1 MHDSQKSAD
10 RQPIVL
16 SRWPDSLL
24 KEDGDISGV
33 LRLIP
38 WADRKQRKIVAKDW
52 WEKQGHHG
60 PLKTP
65 TKDFLLDV
73 FSDPAF
79 RFASFWKSRIDLLK
93 EPDKATDGVFL
104 SPEFYLIHKRP
115 FAEVTF
121 SRFDEIRFSV
131 GCPEWPM
138 IRQRLKAVAAP
149 IRAPELDPLMLWF
162 ELDDRLGEWSA
173 LGEREKE
180 GLANEIF
187 TVASITGS
195 DWFLRTA
202 IAREPSLRGFYS
214 VMLEGSNLDDAAGPK
229 GNVEVEWDAA
239 WDYIGE
245 LANGAVADR
254 VDVRFLDGLDAVQGK
269 LRWLRDEIE
278 RIQERGEVVE
288 QKIQELGT
296 ILAEMRGVDSCGWL
310 DGKLCEDF
318 LVGWRQFVAG
328 ISSKDELD
336 VALAQ
341 IERLSVGIGS
351 AFAGYRELVR
361 QLNASRE
368 TRQRLE
374 MEMASM
380 AGIEKRRAAQEE
392 IKKTTLQILEME
404 DRQVKEEERLL
415 RWLVPHFDQ
424 HDTSTQGSEQDPA
437 AAYVGEPSDALTLEQ
452 RDASG
457 TVGAITE
464 AREDQVS
471 NITASIGSDNHAHAA
486 GLSDSGESHGDDV
499 ESPPRGATE
508 ASSFPDADI
517 RGREEDNH
525 EPKPEP
531 EPASEPTRKRI
542 GEEPRRPAEETVPL
556 AALSDDP
563 FTQGAGETCRPV
575 WSALRAYRPGLA
587 FQLARLIEAV
597 DSEIKVPPVAL
608 LRCVALASEV
618 RGGEGKIAG
627 DLAAAYTQFDEAW
640 FREGPEPWRLA
651 LSMLLVAATLRPA
664 LLAPSTGASSMLRY
678 QHLGEGSENLFQ
690 LSQEVIAAGERLQ
703 GLGLSSASFG
713 GARSQAGWQT
723 DLEGLLE
730 EITAWRHQAPHMTMR
745 FAAATYVWQHWQKT
759 GGVIDR
765 LLAPVSANRMDAAR
779 TIRDLIG
786 KLSDPSDFRKLVRDT
801 DRKDLKRRRGDD
813 IHADAFSQL
822 VLRTE
827 EAVRFAARW
836 LDLLSVRPDQ
846 SDYLDA
852 ELGRLREML
861 SSLVPSARQ
870 ELQRQAAEAR
880 DTWALRGTA
889 ALCAERA
896 VERLW
901 DLFAT
906 DDREPEDEP
915 NLGHLLS
922 ADLLLVP
929 GLSLDA
935 DWMPEGDPAAALD
948 ALRLVPDRVADWEG
962 AFRAR
967 LELGDLEGAERL
979 TQLDLD
985 LALQLEN
992 EFSKALVA
1000 HQAALERKIDE
1011 LHKQLELSISYGLV
1025 NEAERQEQDAILVDL
1040 EQCLPTIRRFHEA
1053 RGQLERVQAFLGE
1066 RRNTKTQE
1074 AQSRLG
1080 EIESNISQS
1089 DRDRVKLAIDAGDF
1103 LTATEYLERLS
1114 VGDALPSEEEVPKD
1128 AFVEF
1133 FPATAQ
1139 NIERFLEDTHQP
1151 QAVAQKLK
1159 DRAMI
1164 AGISMQSVAGAHAV
1178 QAAEMFNAWSSLK
1191 RAQRADGRTLRVVL
1205 EALGFVVVELRLEE
1219 KLGNRQEC
1227 SLDTEVLQ
1235 DRKLCPSS
1243 MYGSQARGR
1252 YRLVCVWGRPT
1263 EEDLLKS
1270 IGDSHGGRP
1279 AIVFYFGRLTDTR
1292 RRRLAQMSRERRR
1305 SFLVLD
1311 EILLVFLGTER
1322 DSRLPTFFQCA
1333 LPFAYTEPYIT
1344 TSSLVPPEMFFGR
1357 LDELRAVTELNGRC
1371 FIYGGRQLGKTALLR
1386 EAERRFHNPSR
1397 HRFARW
1403 IDLKAEEIGYSRE
1416 PEDVW
1421 AVLYRV
1427 FRDQKLLPA
1436 DLSEPT
1442 PRIRGRVDSFLDW
1455 LRNWFVSHP
1464 EGRWLILLDEA
1475 DRFLEQDARREFPVT
1490 TRLKNLME
1498 ATERRFKVVFAGLH
1512 NVLRTT
1518 EQANHPLAHL
1528 GDPVEIGPL
1537 LKSGEWREAQAL
1549 ITQPFGHAGFVFEP
1563 ADLPVRILAQTNYYP
1578 SLIQLYCSQ
1587 LLKQI
1592 QNLQTS
1598 TVDFSTGPRY
1608 AITEREVDDVYRSRD
1623 LREAIRSRIQL
1634 TLQLDPRYELIAY
1647 TIAYGVLQRTVSLAD
1662 GLESRAI
1669 RERALR
1675 WWPEGFKG
1683 TGDHEFLVILEEM
1696 TGLGVLRDCGNRRF
1710 SLRNAN
1716 VALLMGTIEE
1726 VEMVLLRD
1734 REPPQ
1739 EFEPAVFRARV
1750 VGSLD
1755 SLARSPLTAS
1765 QEAQLSGPENG
1776 VSVILGTRLGGIDDV
1791 LPYLQARYLGEF
1803 TRVLG
1808 HPREGGTF
1816 KEILQESLERRSAFG
1831 TTLFV
1836 VPAGMPWD
1844 GGWLADAVQVTNQ
1857 LRSEA
1862 KFARIIFLCDA
1873 VTFQNRFW
1881 EIRQAEDMGCRV
1893 MALRP
1898 WDDSFLR
1905 QWLEDN
1911 GLQSVPEARAAIK
1924 EATGNWPRI
1933 LYEYGMASRAD
1944 HRLEANPGE
1953 WLSGYLT
1960 EAIASE
1966 LRRELGLD
1974 TGVCHAILGLLA
1986 ELGEA
1991 TTGELEE
1998 FAADENIDAEIVP
2011 TTLEWAERLHLA
2023 WRSGTEAWR
2032 LDPMIRRLFSAAL
2045 A

>member
-1 MHDSQKSAD
+1 
-10 RQPIVL
+10 L
-16 SRWPDSLL
+16 
-24 KEDGDISGV
+24 
-33 LRLIP
+33 
-38 WADRKQRKIVAKDW
+38 
-52 WEKQGHHG
+52 
-60 PLKTP
+60 
-65 TKDFLLDV
+65 
-73 FSDPAF
+73 
-79 RFASFWKSRIDLLK
+79 
-93 EPDKATDGVFL
+93 
-104 SPEFYLIHKRP
+104 
-115 FAEVTF
+115 
-121 SRFDEIRFSV
+121 
-131 GCPEWPM
+131 
-138 IRQRLKAVAAP
+138 
-149 IRAPELDPLMLWF
+149 
-162 ELDDRLGEWSA
+162 
-173 LGEREKE
+173 
-180 GLANEIF
+180 
-187 TVASITGS
+187 
-195 DWFLRTA
+195 
-202 IAREPSLRGFYS
+202 
-214 VMLEGSNLDDAAGPK
+214 
-229 GNVEVEWDAA
+229 
-239 WDYIGE
+239 
-245 LANGAVADR
+245 
-254 VDVRFLDGLDAVQGK
+254 
-269 LRWLRDEIE
+269 
-278 RIQERGEVVE
+278 
-288 QKIQELGT
+288 
-296 ILAEMRGVDSCGWL
+296 
-310 DGKLCEDF
+310 
-318 LVGWRQFVAG
+318 
-328 ISSKDELD
+328 
-336 VALAQ
+336 
-341 IERLSVGIGS
+341 
-351 AFAGYRELVR
+351 
-361 QLNASRE
+361 
-368 TRQRLE
+368 
-374 MEMASM
+374 
-380 AGIEKRRAAQEE
+380 
-392 IKKTTLQILEME
+392 
-404 DRQVKEEERLL
+404 
-415 RWLVPHFDQ
+415 
-424 HDTSTQGSEQDPA
+424 
-437 AAYVGEPSDALTLEQ
+437 
-452 RDASG
+452 
-457 TVGAITE
+457 
-464 AREDQVS
+464 
-471 NITASIGSDNHAHAA
+471 
-486 GLSDSGESHGDDV
+486 
-499 ESPPRGATE
+499 
-508 ASSFPDADI
+508 
-517 RGREEDNH
+517 
-525 EPKPEP
+525 
-531 EPASEPTRKRI
+531 
-542 GEEPRRPAEETVPL
+542 
-556 AALSDDP
+556 
-563 FTQGAGETCRPV
+563 
-575 WSALRAYRPGLA
+575 
-587 FQLARLIEAV
+587 
-597 DSEIKVPPVAL
+597 
-608 LRCVALASEV
+608 
-618 RGGEGKIAG
+618 
-627 DLAAAYTQFDEAW
+627 
-640 FREGPEPWRLA
+640 
-651 LSMLLVAATLRPA
+651 
-664 LLAPSTGASSMLRY
+664 
-678 QHLGEGSENLFQ
+678 
-690 LSQEVIAAGERLQ
+690 
-703 GLGLSSASFG
+703 
-713 GARSQAGWQT
+713 
-723 DLEGLLE
+723 
-730 EITAWRHQAPHMTMR
+730 
-745 FAAATYVWQHWQKT
+745 
-759 GGVIDR
+759 
-765 LLAPVSANRMDAAR
+765 
-779 TIRDLIG
+779 
-786 KLSDPSDFRKLVRDT
+786 
-801 DRKDLKRRRGDD
+801 
-813 IHADAFSQL
+813 
-822 VLRTE
+822 
-827 EAVRFAARW
+827 
-836 LDLLSVRPDQ
+836 
-846 SDYLDA
+846 
-852 ELGRLREML
+852 
-861 SSLVPSARQ
+861 
-870 ELQRQAAEAR
+870 
-880 DTWALRGTA
+880 
-889 ALCAERA
+889 
-896 VERLW
+896 
-901 DLFAT
+901 
-906 DDREPEDEP
+906 
-915 NLGHLLS
+915 
-922 ADLLLVP
+922 
-929 GLSLDA
+929 
-935 DWMPEGDPAAALD
+935 
-948 ALRLVPDRVADWEG
+948 
-962 AFRAR
+962 
-967 LELGDLEGAERL
+967 
-979 TQLDLD
+979 
-985 LALQLEN
+985 
-992 EFSKALVA
+992 
-1000 HQAALERKIDE
+1000 
-1011 LHKQLELSISYGLV
+1011 
-1025 NEAERQEQDAILVDL
+1025 
-1040 EQCLPTIRRFHEA
+1040 
-1053 RGQLERVQAFLGE
+1053 
-1066 RRNTKTQE
+1066 
-1074 AQSRLG
+1074 
-1080 EIESNISQS
+1080 
-1089 DRDRVKLAIDAGDF
+1089 
-1103 LTATEYLERLS
+1103 
-1114 VGDALPSEEEVPKD
+1114 
-1128 AFVEF
+1128 
-1133 FPATAQ
+1133 
-1139 NIERFLEDTHQP
+1139 
-1151 QAVAQKLK
+1151 
-1159 DRAMI
+1159 
-1164 AGISMQSVAGAHAV
+1164 
-1178 QAAEMFNAWSSLK
+1178 
-1191 RAQRADGRTLRVVL
+1191 
-1205 EALGFVVVELRLEE
+1205 
-1219 KLGNRQEC
+1219 
-1227 SLDTEVLQ
+1227 
-1235 DRKLCPSS
+1235 
-1243 MYGSQARGR
+1243 
-1252 YRLVCVWGRPT
+1252 
-1263 EEDLLKS
+1263 
-1270 IGDSHGGRP
+1270 
-1279 AIVFYFGRLTDTR
+1279 
-1292 RRRLAQMSRERRR
+1292 
-1305 SFLVLD
+1305 
-1311 EILLVFLGTER
+1311 
-1322 DSRLPTFFQCA
+1322 
-1333 LPFAYTEPYIT
+1333 
-1344 TSSLVPPEMFFGR
+1344 GR

-1421 AVLYRV
+1421 VVLYRV

-1563 ADLPVRILAQTNYYP
+1563 TDLPVRILAQTNYYP

-1991 TTGELEE
+1991 TTEELEE

-2032 LDPMIRRLFSAAL
+2032 LDPMIRRLFFRGAGLARWSSGRFQGRGHFVGRVADAVRAGRSIIVRVPDYPALEFEHALRHELDGWYWHALPLTADRLPLDALYQRFLPSVLPDQVRNAYAL
-2045 A
+2045 AQADSMRGTVIQLEGMTAAVWAVWRDFLLEYQNACRMIPGNDPRRVRRHCSGTDRRGKLSSRRSRSRPSTSGPVWANSISCPTLATGYSTVTWSVHGACCWQPRSHVSPSGMPRPPIVCSKRGQTRSWTRWRRCDRLPWSGVGSGLTRPVGSRAQRTRSTASRGFIRPTRQSTTSEVWSTSAFGARKRRYCSH